1 MTGKVERALISVY
14 DKTGIV
20 DFAKAL
26 AELGVEILSTGGTAR
41 ALREGGVEVKDVSE
55 FTGHPEMMDGRVKTL
70 HPTVHGGILARRDVP
85 EHMAALEEHGN
96 GRIDLVAVNLY
107 PFEETIANEDATFEE
122 CIEQIDIG
130 GPAMVR
136 SAAKNH
142 RDVLIVTRPEQQEA
156 VLEAIRTDA
165 ITPELRQSLAHDAY
179 ATTAHYD
186 RAITR
191 WLAGKKPL
199 PTLDKGNAGASGGL
213 GLEKAGRLLHGDN
226 PWQGADLFLTG
237 SDREPCAVRARAVG
251 KARPTAL
258 RDLVDLDVALELAK
272 QLADPVAVLV
282 RHGVPIAAAIGVS
295 AAAAIARVAASPH
308 LVAGA
313 ALALNRPFGSG
324 CVEAFRAKTDLAR
337 AIIAPGVDEKA
348 ATALIG
354 DDGPVFLE
362 VAEYEGRGRDAD
374 HADIRRIVGGLV
386 IQQRDLGLLG
396 DEEPVVAA
404 GEIGAK
410 KRRDPYFAF
419 ACAKHAPSCAVALV
433 KDGAMLGIGCG
444 RPDVAGALDLA
455 LREAGEGAEG
465 MALGF
470 DAPLGA
476 ADAPLLARAAKAGV
490 KTVILPT
497 GGESDEAV
505 VAAAGEAGLVLL
517 IAGFSHLR

>member
-1 MTGKVERALISVY
+1 
-14 DKTGIV
+14 
-20 DFAKAL
+20 
-26 AELGVEILSTGGTAR
+26 
-41 ALREGGVEVKDVSE
+41 
-55 FTGHPEMMDGRVKTL
+55 
-70 HPTVHGGILARRDVP
+70 
-85 EHMAALEEHGN
+85 
-96 GRIDLVAVNLY
+96 
-107 PFEETIANEDATFEE
+107 
-122 CIEQIDIG
+122 
-130 GPAMVR
+130 MVR

-165 ITPELRQSLAHDAY
+165 ITPELRQGLALDAY

-199 PTLDKGNAGASGGL
+199 PTLDKGAGGDAGGL

-272 QLADPVAVLV
+272 QLADPAAVLV
-282 RHGVPIAAAIGVS
+282 RHGVPITAAVGRS
-295 AAAAIARVAASPH
+295 AAEAITRVTGSAH
-308 LVAGA
+308 LVPGA

-324 CVEAFRAKTDLAR
+324 CVEAFGAKKDLAR
-337 AIIAPGVDEKA
+337 AVIAPGVDENAAKA
-348 ATALIG
+348 LAG
-354 DDGPVFLE
+354 DDGPVILE
-362 VAEYEGRGRDAD
+362 VAGFDGRGRDAD
-374 HADIRRIVGGLV
+374 HVDIRRIVGGLV
-386 IQQRDLGLLG
+386 IQQRDLALLG

-404 GEIGAK
+404 GEISAK

-433 KDGAMLGIGCG
+433 KDGELIGIGTG

-465 MALGF
+465 TALGF
-470 DAPLGA
+470 DAPLA
-476 ADAPLLARAAKAGV
+476 AEDAPLLARAAEAGV

-505 VAAAGEAGLVLL
+505 VKVAGDAGLVLM
-517 IAGFSHLR
+517 IAGLGHLR